1 MLRVMTSEYAS
12 HEQFNGEPPKEIKK
26 QRNAQRSQFSKI
38 RRARTRDCQVRYS
51 SEIRLTRMTTSTIDP
66 NLPLIDLHRHL
77 DGSVRLETIL
87 DLARQ
92 HGVQLPADTVEGLR
106 PYVEVTDPQP
116 GLMAFIGK
124 MLWATRVLANGDACR
139 RIARENVEDAK
150 REGIDYL
157 ELRFSPWFM
166 AEPHGLDPRGVIE
179 GVVEGIA
186 EGVEATGVEVNLIGI
201 LSRTYG
207 AEIAHKELDALLAH
221 REHFVALDLA
231 GDEANFPAPLFVE
244 HFAKGRD
251 AGWRVTVHAG
261 EAGGPQSVWDAIRLL
276 GAERIGHC
284 TRALEDPAL
293 VDFLLENHI
302 PIEANLTSNVHTST
316 VPNLASHPLR
326 HMLDRG
332 LRASI
337 NTDDPGVSA
346 IDLHH
351 ELEIAAPAAGLTTE
365 QIRQAQIN
373 ALEAAFLSE
382 EKKRGLK
389 VKRQDAAI

>member
-1 MLRVMTSEYAS
+1 MMGLSV
-12 HEQFNGEPPKEIKK
+12 
-26 QRNAQRSQFSKI
+26 
-38 RRARTRDCQVRYS
+38 
-51 SEIRLTRMTTSTIDP
+51 IDP
-66 NLPLIDLHRHL
+66 ALPFIDLHRHL
-77 DGSVRLETIL
+77 DGSFRLETIL
-87 DLARQ
+87 DLGKQ
-92 HGVQLPADTVEGLR
+92 HGVKLPGTTVEELR
-106 PYVEVTDPQP
+106 PHVQVTEPQP

-124 MLWATRVLANGDACR
+124 MLWLTRVLADGEACR

-166 AEPHGLDPRGVIE
+166 AEPHGLDPREVIE
-179 GVVEGIA
+179 GVVQGIA
-186 EGVEATGVEVNLIGI
+186 EGVAATGLRVNLIGI

-221 REHFVALDLA
+221 REHFIALDLA

-251 AGWRVTVHAG
+251 AGWRVTIHAG
-261 EAGGPQSVWDAIRLL
+261 EAGGSQSVWDAIKLL

-284 TRALEDPAL
+284 IRALEDPAL
-293 VDFLLENHI
+293 VDFLLENRI

-326 HMLDRG
+326 QMLAHG
-332 LRASI
+332 LLASI

-346 IDLHH
+346 IDLRH
-351 ELEIAAPAAGLTTE
+351 EFEIAAPAAGLSRD
-365 QIRQAQIN
+365 QIHQAQLN
-373 ALEAAFLSE
+373 ALETAFLSTE
-382 EKKRGLK
+382 EKSELRNKRAVRGGS
-389 VKRQDAAI
+389 